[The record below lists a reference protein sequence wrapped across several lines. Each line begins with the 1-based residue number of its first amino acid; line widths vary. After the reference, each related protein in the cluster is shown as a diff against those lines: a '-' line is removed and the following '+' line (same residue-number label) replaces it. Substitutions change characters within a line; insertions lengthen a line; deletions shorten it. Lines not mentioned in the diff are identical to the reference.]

1 MIVGL
6 VEIPALPHS
15 NLDIIHKIASGLD
28 IDGYTVRRISIFED
42 PLIAN
47 IHIETNSFTHC
58 NKSMS
63 LFPKKTRLIDI
74 SQSLYIDLSFRHS
87 AKLPIRRHLSYS
99 IKVDK
104 IRARNTAVASIMKE
118 ARHVTDQLLFTFNRL
133 TSSKLVF
140 SSMHGS

>member
-1 MIVGL
+1 MGAILCPVLLRIGNIIRGVAMYVKKRRQSTMIVGL

-74 SQSLYIDLSFRHS
+74 SQSLYIC
-87 AKLPIRRHLSYS
+87 
-99 IKVDK
+99 
-104 IRARNTAVASIMKE
+104 
-118 ARHVTDQLLFTFNRL
+118 LLY
-133 TSSKLVF
+133 TSPSPRD
-140 SSMHGS
+140 